1 MKSGLRRYIREKL
14 RAHTHGDDLER
25 INRAADQ
32 LNSEVEDVLEYQA
45 SDDSA
50 SMERDEQVGPA

>member
-1 MKSGLRRYIREKL
+1 MRSS
-14 RAHTHGDDLER
+14 AR
-25 INRAADQ
+25 IPMATISNGSIAQADQ

-50 SMERDEQVGPA
+50 SMEQDEGYGPA